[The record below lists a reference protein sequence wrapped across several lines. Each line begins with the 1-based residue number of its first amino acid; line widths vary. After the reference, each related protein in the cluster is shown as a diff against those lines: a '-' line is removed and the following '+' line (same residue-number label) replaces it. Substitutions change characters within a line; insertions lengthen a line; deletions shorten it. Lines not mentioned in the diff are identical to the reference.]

1 MMKEVDPPRDPQ
13 LASLIRRAESR
24 EDDAVRV
31 SRVTERVIAE
41 ARLILAGIGGER
53 SIWDWALGWRRV
65 LVPASAIAVAA
76 AIVIAVAVQ
85 EETTEQQPEQA
96 VPTAVEAVLSARTS
110 SEVADALIG
119 PANRDWLLAA
129 TVAQ

>member
-1 MMKEVDPPRDPQ
+1 MTDVDPPRDPQ

-24 EDDAVRV
+24 DDDSLRV
-31 SRVTERVIAE
+31 SRVAERVMAD
-41 ARLILAGIGGER
+41 ARVILAGIGSDR

-76 AIVIAVAVQ
+76 AIVIAI
-85 EETTEQQPEQA
+85 
-96 VPTAVEAVLSARTS
+96 AVEEEATEPQTETMPTVVESVLSARTS